1 MNENEFKVICVNPKK
16 SKLLFKDQI
25 YVCNNVSKYT
35 DEYRVNIKKIGR
47 FDINQFTLLDGS
59 DIPKIKSEPSN
70 TYYYLR
76 LNGQLSDLLGKSLIC
91 NTDRLKTLIKDK
103 LYYISD
109 VEYNPRSRDN
119 SVSRIKVKG
128 SSLWYSV
135 YNFKELPTEVHR
147 DLSID
152 SLIGDGGKLTE
163 LTTYE
168 RDNLTQMELLQ
179 KVLMSMVDAM
189 QYINKLDFPNLSLY
203 EVMKKRTFSRYGVS
217 TDDFKVLDE
226 IDWQNIINKKYI
238 K

>member
-1 MNENEFKVICVNPKK
+1 MNENEFKVICVDPKK

-25 YVCNNVSKYT
+25 YLCNNVSRYI
-35 DEYRVNIKKIGR
+35 DEYTVTIKKIGR

-59 DIPKIKSEPSN
+59 DIPKIKTEPSN

-76 LNGQLSDLLGKSLIC
+76 LNGQLSDLMGKGLIC
-91 NTDRLKTLIKDK
+91 NTNRLKTLIKDK

-109 VEYNPRSRDN
+109 VEYNPRMSGNR
-119 SVSRIKVKG
+119 VSRVKVKG

-147 DLSID
+147 ELSID
-152 SLIGDGGKLTE
+152 SLIGDGDKLTE

-203 EVMKKRTFSRYGVS
+203 EVMRKRAFSRYGIS
-217 TDDFKVLDE
+217 TDDFKILDE
-226 IDWQNIINKKYI
+226 IDWQNMINKKYI